1 MFRRFLIIPVILT
14 LISVAP
20 SEVFCSETLDTIEF
34 GGELRLRDEAFNNL
48 RDLTDTVDDDAG
60 EPVDSTY
67 DNYNFY
73 RFRVR
78 FWAEARP
85 RDNLT
90 LHFRLGHE
98 YRMGRGENT
107 SGIRDP
113 EGKIGIDNAWARI
126 DRGRLSFTFGRM
138 NLMYGEGFLVFDG
151 TPADGSGSAYFDALK
166 LTVHTRRG
174 FDVDLFAAK
183 IDEEGF
189 GTDVEDEDL
198 YGIYSQGE
206 FLHAYILYRNKRQA
220 TESGSGTVRPK
231 RETAAF
237 GARLAKLPDFGYRWA
252 MEGALQ
258 IGEVEEND
266 SKGFGGYARFGWNS
280 RRGIK
285 PGFEFGG
292 VYLSGDD
299 RETEEY
305 EGWDGFYGE
314 WPKYSELYVYT
325 MYDNTSRIQPNE
337 SGTWTN
343 MFAGWAQA
351 NIVLNTCRISGRVTS
366 FHAAE
371 ESTGP
376 GNGTERGLLIAG
388 RADIPLGTG
397 VKGQLLGEHFSP
409 GDFYEDNADPAWYFR
424 GQITASF

>member
-1 MFRRFLIIPVILT
+1 MFMRSLIFSGIVMMVCFPMNVYSMESLEH
-14 LISVAP
+14 LQ
-20 SEVFCSETLDTIEF
+20 F
-34 GGELRLRDEAFNNL
+34 GGELRLRDEAFNNP
-48 RDLTDTVDDDAG
+48 RDLADTAEDETG
-60 EPVDSTY
+60 TRIDSTY
-67 DNYNFY
+67 DNYHFY

-85 RDNLT
+85 RDNMT
-90 LHFRLGHE
+90 LHFGLGHE

-126 DRGRLSFTFGRM
+126 DKGRASFTFGRM

-166 LTVHTRRG
+166 LTIRSQRG
-174 FDVDLFAAK
+174 FDIDFFAAK

-189 GTDVEDEDL
+189 GTEVEDEDL
-198 YGIYSQGE
+198 FGIYGIGKRV
-206 FLHAYILYRNKRQA
+206 HLYGLFRNKRQSA
-220 TESGSGTVRPK
+220 GSGSGTVRPK
-231 RETAAF
+231 RETAAIGVRIATLPQF
-237 GARLAKLPDFGYRWA
+237 GFRWA
-252 MEGALQ
+252 LESAYQ
-258 IGEVEEND
+258 FGEVEEFD
-266 SKGFGGYARFGWNS
+266 SQAFGGYAHLGWRS
-280 RRGIK
+280 SKGIQ
-285 PGFEFGG
+285 PGFECGG

-299 RETEEY
+299 PETEDY

-337 SGTWTN
+337 PGTWTN
-343 MFAGWAQA
+343 MIAGWAQA
-351 NIVLNTCRISGRVTS
+351 NIVLNTCRLSGRITS

-376 GNGTERGLLIAG
+376 GDGTERGLLLVV
-388 RADIPLGTG
+388 RADIPLGAG
-397 VKGQLLGEHFSP
+397 VKGQLVGEHFSP
-409 GDFYEDNADPAWYFR
+409 GDFYADTADPAWYFR
-424 GQITASF
+424 WQITASF